1 MAQKFQ
7 GFGRHWFRSG
17 NRANPNFRVIWMPLW
32 AVNDLR
38 GKEQWN
44 LVQFALAYD
53 DAVGEYL
60 SAITQHGYISD
71 LVHETAVLIVDYR
84 LIDTIANSFT
94 AFTDGDLLWLFSN
107 MLSIQLY
114 LLLASVFIHSL
125 LHVSICFEDGMVD

>member
-7 GFGRHWFRSG
+7 GFDRHWFRSG
-17 NRANPNFRVIWMPLW
+17 NRANPNFRVIWMRLW

-38 GKEQWN
+38 GKEQCN

-60 SAITQHGYISD
+60 SAITQHGYISE

-94 AFTDGDLLWLFSN
+94 AFTDGDSFMTILKHAQYSA
-107 MLSIQLY
+107 
-114 LLLASVFIHSL
+114 LLAFSLCVYTFATACIHMFSRQN
-125 LHVSICFEDGMVD
+125 G